1 MPMYSDVYY
10 NYNDNNTR
18 LEQSDLK
25 LRGASPTVHLRD
37 TDHNVSFLHCNSNLF
52 YILRGATDATTWTQV
67 SGAWPMTVNLT
78 NNNVE
83 VGGNFTAVGSV
94 TQNASDRRLKTN
106 LRVIDNAVDKVKS
119 LTGYNFDWLDDVS
132 EKGFYPDH
140 AKNDTGLIA
149 QDVEKVVPQ
158 AVYPAPFDS
167 LFNTEEGEP
176 DLVSKSGEN
185 YLTVQYD
192 KLVPLL
198 VESIKELSENINNLE
213 QQIAELKKSS
223 S

>member
-1 MPMYSDVYY
+1 MPMYSNTYY
-10 NYNDNNTR
+10 NYTDSNTR
-18 LEQSDLK
+18 LEQADLK
-25 LRGASPTVHLRD
+25 IRGTSPTVHLRD
-37 TDHNVSFLHCNSNLF
+37 TNHNIAFLHCNSNIF
-52 YILRGATDATTWTQV
+52 YVLRGATDGTTWTQV
-67 SGAWPMTVNLT
+67 NNAWPLTVRLD

-94 TQNASDRRLKTN
+94 TENASDRRLKTN

-119 LTGYNFDWLDDVS
+119 LTGYNFDWLDDIN

-140 AKNDTGLIA
+140 PKNDTGLIA

-167 LFNTEEGEP
+167 LSNTEEGEP

>member
-1 MPMYSDVYY
+1 MAMYSNAYY
-10 NYNDNNTR
+10 NYTDTGTV
-18 LEQSDLK
+18 LGQSTLQ
-25 LRGASPTVHLRD
+25 LRGGSPTIYLRD
-37 TDHNVSFLHCNSNLF
+37 SNHNVSFLHCNSNKF
-52 YILRGATDATTWTQV
+52 YILRGATDSVSWTQV
-67 SGAWPMTVNLT
+67 GGAWPMTVNLT

-119 LTGYNFDWLDDVS
+119 LTGYNFDWLDDIN

-167 LFNTEEGEP
+167 LSNTEEGEP